1 MENHQVSDTD
11 YFICKYSKAY
21 WSINPVFPL
30 ANIFLFSEYPAI
42 ITEPTNVNQVRNK
55 HGYRILD
62 FPKISK
68 LLKHGHNL
76 LNPDNELVSGE

>member
-1 MENHQVSDTD
+1 MHWTD
-11 YFICKYSKAY
+11 FS
-21 WSINPVFPL
+21 
-30 ANIFLFSEYPAI
+30 LFSEYPDI

-55 HGYRILD
+55 QGYRIFD

-76 LNPDNELVSGE
+76 LNPDNELVSG